1 MKSKNKG
8 HEFDQLYCS
17 IKEKKRFYLFGA
29 GDYGRDYFCVL

>member
-17 IKEKKRFYLFGA
+17 IKEKNDFTYLEREITEG
-29 GDYGRDYFCVL
+29 YFCVL